1 MKTYT
6 INIGRN
12 NNQLADKFQV
22 LSTFS
27 AILELSRMKLGYVNN
42 IRMDGKYTDGV
53 EPTFVA
59 EFQAEDR
66 GDIFTLLDLCTKI
79 YTQECIAISSNGRDW
94 NTLYYNIAFDGPKME
109 FDYDYFLWIKEEEE

>member
-12 NNQLADKFQV
+12 NNELADKHE
-22 LSTFS
+22 LLATFS
-27 AILELSRMKLGYVNN
+27 AILRLSRMELLRTNN

-59 EFQAEDR
+59 EFQADENNPLDLY
-66 GDIFTLLDLCTKI
+66 TLLGLCTMI
-79 YTQECIAISSNGRDW
+79 YTQECIAISSNDREW
-94 NTLYYNIAFDGPKME
+94 NTLEYYHNFEGDKMK
-109 FDYDYFLWIKEEEE
+109 FDYDYFLWVQ

>member
-12 NNQLADKFQV
+12 NNQVADRNQM

-27 AILELSRMKLGYVNN
+27 RMLKLNKIRLGKHNC
-42 IRMDGKYTDGV
+42 IRMDGEYKGI

-59 EFQAEDR
+59 EFEAD
-66 GDIFTLLDLCTKI
+66 DTFDMFSLLDLCNMI
-79 YTQECIAISSNGRDW
+79 YTQECIAISSNDREW
-94 NTLYYNIAFDGPKME
+94 NKLQYSHTFDGEEMA
-109 FDYDYFLWIKEEEE
+109 FNYDYFLWVKD